1 MQRAS
6 QLSIVKQHQKVAL
19 ARYMAW
25 PQTQHSLVS
34 RAAQKARIG

>member
-6 QLSIVKQHQKVAL
+6 QLSIVKHQKVAL

-25 PQTQHSLVS
+25 PQTQHSLVN